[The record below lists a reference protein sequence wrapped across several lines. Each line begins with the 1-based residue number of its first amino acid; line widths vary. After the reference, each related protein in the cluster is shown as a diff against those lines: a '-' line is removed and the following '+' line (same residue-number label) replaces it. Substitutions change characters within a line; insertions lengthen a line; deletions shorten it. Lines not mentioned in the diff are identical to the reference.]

1 MGSAKIAIT
10 IDSKVLETLDRLV
23 KAKTFPNRSS
33 TIQQAVT
40 EKFGRMEHTRLA
52 QECSKLDRHEEQ
64 SLADLGLVVEANQW
78 PEY

>member
-1 MGSAKIAIT
+1 MGAAKIAIT

-33 TIQQAVT
+33 AIQQAVS
-40 EKFGRMEHTRLA
+40 EKLGRLEHTRLA
-52 QECSKLDRHEEQ
+52 QECSKLDRYEEQ
-64 SLADLGLVVEANQW
+64 SLADLGLVAEASQW

>member
-1 MGSAKIAIT
+1 MGAAKIAIT

-33 TIQQAVT
+33 AIQQAVS
-40 EKFGRMEHTRLA
+40 E
-52 QECSKLDRHEEQ
+52 KLDRYEEQ
-64 SLADLGLVVEANQW
+64 SLADLGMVAEASQW